1 MGATALVKVSAAV
14 VYASNSG
21 VKADEVTDNTAAVQA
36 TLDGFGSAGTPLEYV
51 FDQPGIVLC
60 AGTIKVWGGQTLRA
74 LPGTL
79 LKKAGSSTS
88 NGAPLLQNKHPVA
101 YGAGSQVD
109 QNIILQ
115 DLFLDGNRRGGGAGA
130 GGAYPFVNALGYV
143 VPSVVF
149 SGVNSFDIRNVHILD
164 SPSYGLQLSNSANG
178 RVDNFSKFLWPT
190 DTETAGAGDAIIQCQ
205 GGTSNVHMYH
215 VFGSA
220 GDDPIAFN
228 ANDGND
234 IPDATITF
242 APGTVAQGPVTHCS
256 VNDCYFLP
264 NSNGTFGQPGRLLS
278 SNPSSYIDD
287 ITFNNVTGWCRY
299 SPFNMDNFGIPL
311 GNGSYDNIR
320 FLNCTYYLDGANPWL
335 NIDHATV
342 GTVVIDGL
350 TLIPLSPF
358 TGPELIRITSNAT
371 YKHIKIGTVHLRD
384 PNGYLAGP
392 IAVLGGTG
400 TTLIGDWT
408 TDRGTQAT
416 LSQPAIS
423 CTGTNTI
430 LYDGGVI
437 DRFANV
443 VNVSAGTTTVVYGTG
458 AHTNANGGKSF
469 TQSGGGSITLISG
482 FDSSSIGP

>member
-215 VFGSA
+215 VFGM
-220 GDDPIAFN
+220 
-228 ANDGND
+228 
-234 IPDATITF
+234 
-242 APGTVAQGPVTHCS
+242 PGTTRSRSTPTTATTSRTPPSRSPRGPSPRGRSRTARSTTVISSRIPTAHSASRAGC
-256 VNDCYFLP
+256 CRR
-264 NSNGTFGQPGRLLS
+264 TRLL
-278 SNPSSYIDD
+278 
-287 ITFNNVTGWCRY
+287 
-299 SPFNMDNFGIPL
+299 
-311 GNGSYDNIR
+311 
-320 FLNCTYYLDGANPWL
+320 
-335 NIDHATV
+335 
-342 GTVVIDGL
+342 
-350 TLIPLSPF
+350 
-358 TGPELIRITSNAT
+358 TS
-371 YKHIKIGTVHLRD
+371 
-384 PNGYLAGP
+384 
-392 IAVLGGTG
+392 
-400 TTLIGDWT
+400 TTL
-408 TDRGTQAT
+408 
-416 LSQPAIS
+416 
-423 CTGTNTI
+423 
-430 LYDGGVI
+430 
-437 DRFANV
+437 
-443 VNVSAGTTTVVYGTG
+443 
-458 AHTNANGGKSF
+458 H
-469 TQSGGGSITLISG
+469 SIT
-482 FDSSSIGP
+482 